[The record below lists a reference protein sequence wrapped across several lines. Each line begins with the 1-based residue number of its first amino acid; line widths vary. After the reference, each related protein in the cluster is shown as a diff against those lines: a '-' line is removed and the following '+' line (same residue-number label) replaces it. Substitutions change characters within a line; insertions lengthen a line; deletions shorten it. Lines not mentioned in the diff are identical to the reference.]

1 LLIVLIV
8 LIHAI
13 TCCLLFLSFYKSL
26 PPITKAY
33 GTICVVA
40 NVAFHLGPYRLEHIA
55 FLHKLVISDFQVWR
69 LLTNFFFLGN
79 FSVNFGIRLLMIARY
94 GVQLEKGPFE
104 RWTADFLWMMIVGA
118 LSLLALSAIPMLR
131 SPFLGI
137 SLVFMLLYIWS
148 REFPNAQV
156 NVYGLVALK
165 AHISYKSVSRLCL
178 NSAIFFHLLLL
189 VVWVCWCK
197 CLYVTA
203 GTQAFYLPWAM
214 LALDVLFGS
223 PLKPD
228 LMGIIAGHIYYFLTV
243 LQPLAGGRNI
253 LATPTW
259 VYPFMF
265 YSQCINLLKVEDLGT
280 LQMPMSNKIGQPAWH
295 LEGGVRIHPLV
306 KAFLSGDSGHLE
318 ESNYWKL
325 QML

>member
-1 LLIVLIV
+1 
-8 LIHAI
+8 
-13 TCCLLFLSFYKSL
+13 
-26 PPITKAY
+26 
-33 GTICVVA
+33 
-40 NVAFHLGPYRLEHIA
+40 
-55 FLHKLVISDFQVWR
+55 
-69 LLTNFFFLGN
+69 
-79 FSVNFGIRLLMIARY
+79 MIARY

-165 AHISYKSVSRLCL
+165 A
-178 NSAIFFHLLLL
+178 
-189 VVWVCWCK
+189 
-197 CLYVTA
+197 
-203 GTQAFYLPWAM
+203 FYLPWAM

-265 YSQCINLLKVEDLGT
+265 YSQCF
-280 LQMPMSNKIGQPAWH
+280 S
-295 LEGGVRIHPLV
+295 
-306 KAFLSGDSGHLE
+306 F
-318 ESNYWKL
+318 
-325 QML
+325 